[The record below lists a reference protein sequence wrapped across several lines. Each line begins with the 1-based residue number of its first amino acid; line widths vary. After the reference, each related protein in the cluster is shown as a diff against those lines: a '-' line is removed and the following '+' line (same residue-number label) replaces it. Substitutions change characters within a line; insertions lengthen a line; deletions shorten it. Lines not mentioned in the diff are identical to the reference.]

1 MAVTQTPTIPEAV
14 HRRRW
19 AILAVLL
26 LSVLVTVLDF
36 SILNVALKTLAEPK
50 PKGLGAS
57 QSQLQWAINAYALVL
72 AGLLFT
78 GGLLG
83 DRLGRKK
90 ILMTGMFLFGVSSAL
105 CTVADS
111 PGQLI
116 AYRAMMGIGGALI
129 PVATLAILT
138 QVFERSEQPRAIGIW
153 TGVVGLSVALGPII
167 GGALLQGFWWG
178 SVFLIN
184 VPIVAVSLVA
194 MFILV
199 PESKDPNA
207 GRLDPV
213 GVVLSIVGMVLL
225 VYGIIEG
232 GQHGSVSPTVV
243 WAPFLGG
250 AVVLA
255 AFVLWEKRID
265 HPSLDVT
272 YFKNKQFTGAILSI
286 CLMSFA
292 LFGVTFYVVFYI
304 QTVRGYSALETGLL
318 MLPLAIA
325 QIYFAPR
332 ARHVVTRFG
341 VRATCVFAL
350 LLDAVT
356 FVGFLLLGRTT
367 PIWVLVVLFALLG
380 VAFAHIT
387 PPATVMI
394 MTSLPR
400 EKAGA
405 GSAITNV
412 FRQSGGAMGTAVLGS
427 LLAALYQ
434 HRVQGALDV
443 LTPDKRKVAG
453 HSVEAAHAVSG
464 TGAKAEALVRA
475 ADDAFVHAM
484 HITSVVAAA
493 VAVLGALVAMATMP
507 GKPRP
512 AAEPESAP
520 EPPKVSAEQ

>member
-1 MAVTQTPTIPEAV
+1 MAVNQAPTIPEAI

-19 AILAVLL
+19 LILAVLL

-50 PKGLGAS
+50 PEGLGAS
-57 QSQLQWAINAYALVL
+57 QSQLQWAVNAYALVV

-83 DRLGRKK
+83 DRIGRKK
-90 ILMTGMFLFGVSSAL
+90 VLLTGMFLFGLSSAL

-116 AYRAMMGIGGALI
+116 AYRALMGVGGALI
-129 PVATLAILT
+129 PVATLALLT

-167 GGALLQGFWWG
+167 GGALLQYFWWG

-184 VPIVAVSLVA
+184 VPVVAVALVA

-199 PESKDPNA
+199 PESKDPRSA
-207 GRLDPV
+207 RLDPL
-213 GVVLSIVGMVLL
+213 GVALSIAGMVLL
-225 VYGIIEG
+225 VYGIIQG
-232 GQHGSVSPTVV
+232 GQAGSVTPTSV

-250 AVVLA
+250 VAILA
-255 AFVLWEKRID
+255 AFVWWERRID

-272 YFKNKQFTGAILSI
+272 YFKNMRFTGAILAI

-292 LFGVTFYVVFYI
+292 LFGVTFYVIFYI
-304 QTVRGYSALETGLL
+304 QTVRGYTALETGLL
-318 MLPLAIA
+318 MVPLAAA
-325 QIYFAPR
+325 QIFFAPR
-332 ARHVVTRFG
+332 ARHVVTKFG

-356 FVGFLLLGRTT
+356 FVGFLLLGRTS
-367 PIWVLVVLFALLG
+367 PIWVLEVLFAMLG

-387 PPATVMI
+387 PPATVVI
-394 MTSLPR
+394 MSSLPR
-400 EKAGA
+400 EKAGT

-412 FRQSGGAMGTAVLGS
+412 FRQGGGALGTAVLGS
-427 LLAALYQ
+427 LLAALYK

-443 LTPDKRKVAG
+443 LTPAQRHVAV
-453 HSVEAAHAVSG
+453 HSIEATHAVAG
-464 TGAKAEALVRA
+464 TGARAGALIRS

-484 HITSVVAAA
+484 HVTSVAAAA
-493 VAVLGALVAMATMP
+493 VAVLGAVVAMLTLP

-512 AAEPESAP
+512 AAESEAAP